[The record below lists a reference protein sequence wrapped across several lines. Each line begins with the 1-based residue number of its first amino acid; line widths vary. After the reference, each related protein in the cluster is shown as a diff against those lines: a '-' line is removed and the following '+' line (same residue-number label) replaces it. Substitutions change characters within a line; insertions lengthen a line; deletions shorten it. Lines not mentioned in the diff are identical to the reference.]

1 MNSGHGTRRT
11 FGEPVERPDGSPSDR
26 SPSEGAPSE
35 RTTVEWAVGSVS
47 ERLGV
52 ATATLRTW
60 DRRYGIGPSQ
70 RTEGGHRRYTEE
82 DIRRVRVMARFTAR
96 GVPAQSAARVAL
108 SMDSERLMIETGNET
123 GNESGNE
130 SGNETHA
137 APSPGQDDGTVSAV
151 CSAALSLDPGGLA
164 RIYQRT
170 LRERGLV
177 SAWNDVFAPALRH
190 IGEQWG
196 KGALGV
202 ESEHLA
208 SEVLVTELRSITR
221 GNRPR
226 TASTDVILASAD
238 DDQHYLPLLALEAEL
253 ARHGLGVICLGARV
267 PTKALTDV
275 LTSRHPSRL
284 FLWASLE
291 RHADEAL
298 WTVLAGVSWPLT
310 VVLGGPGWPAELPM
324 VGRSVTVTR
333 AHDLAGAAHAILAP
347 VSESS

>member
-1 MNSGHGTRRT
+1 MDSESGTRRA
-11 FGEPVERPDGSPSDR
+11 FGDPAEGSDDTLSEASDT
-26 SPSEGAPSE
+26 E

-52 ATATLRTW
+52 APATLRTW

-108 SMDSERLMIETGNET
+108 SMDSERLMIETGSET
-123 GNESGNE
+123 EV
-130 SGNETHA
+130 
-137 APSPGQDDGTVSAV
+137 SPPLGDDHGTVSAV
-151 CSAALSLDPGGLA
+151 VSAALSLDPGALS

-170 LRERGLV
+170 LRERDLV
-177 SAWNDVFAPALRH
+177 SAWNDVFAPSLRS

-208 SEVLVTELRSITR
+208 SEVLVTELRAVIR

-226 TASTDVILASAD
+226 TVDPDVILASAD
-238 DDQHYLPLLALEAEL
+238 EEQHYLPLLALEAEL
-253 ARHGLGVICLGARV
+253 ARHGLGAICLGARV
-267 PTKALTDV
+267 PTTALSD
-275 LTSRHPSRL
+275 LLMSRHPSRL
-284 FLWASLE
+284 FLWASIQ
-291 RHADEAL
+291 RNADEAL
-298 WTVLAGVSWPLT
+298 WTVLAGVHWPLT
-310 VVLGGPGWPAELPM
+310 VVLGGPGWPAKLPAA
-324 VGRSVTVTR
+324 GRSVTVTR
-333 AHDLAGAAHAILAP
+333 AHDLASAAHAVLAP
-347 VSESS
+347 VGDGS

>member
-1 MNSGHGTRRT
+1 MDSETGTRRN
-11 FGEPVERPDGSPSDR
+11 FGDAQERDLASV
-26 SPSEGAPSE
+26 SEDVTSA
-35 RTTVEWAVGSVS
+35 RNTVEWAVGSVS

-52 ATATLRTW
+52 APATLRTW
-60 DRRYGIGPSQ
+60 DRRYAIGPSQ

-108 SMDSERLMIETGNET
+108 SMDSDRLLIETGQEDDLVT
-123 GNESGNE
+123 PLG
-130 SGNETHA
+130 H
-137 APSPGQDDGTVSAV
+137 DDGTVAAV
-151 CSAALSLDPGGLA
+151 YSAALSLDSGALS

-170 LRERGLV
+170 LRERDLV
-177 SAWNDVFAPALRH
+177 SAWSDVFAPALRNM
-190 IGEQWG
+190 GEQWG

-208 SEVLVTELRSITR
+208 SEVLVTELRAVIR

-226 TASTDVILASAD
+226 SANADVILASAD
-238 DDQHYLPLLALEAEL
+238 EEQHYLPLLALEAEL

-267 PTKALTDV
+267 PTTALSDV

-291 RHADEAL
+291 RQPDEAL
-298 WTVLAGVSWPLT
+298 WTVLAGVHWPLT
-310 VVLGGPGWPAELPM
+310 VVLGGPGWPADLPS
-324 VGRSVTVTR
+324 VGRSVTMTR
-333 AHDLAGAAHAILAP
+333 AHDLAGAAHAMLAP
-347 VSESS
+347 MSESS